1 MTLRIGRR
9 RQGQSLV
16 ELGVALPF
24 VLLLMLGTLDLG
36 RMFFDYIELR
46 NGVREAAA
54 YGSRNPTDTAG
65 IKSRVTSHGDF
76 AAGATVSE
84 PAFTG
89 SCTTVGATGA
99 VTVAA
104 TRTFVPITTS
114 FLDDWG
120 LGSVNLAAD
129 ATMRCLT

>member
-1 MTLRIGRR
+1 MFPRFRRR

-46 NGVREAAA
+46 NAVREAAA

-65 IKSRVTSHGDF
+65 IKSRVTSHGGF
-76 AAGATVSE
+76 AAGATVSD

-89 SCTTVGATGA
+89 SCTTVGATGEI
-99 VTVAA
+99 TVSAS
-104 TRTFVPITTS
+104 RVFVPLTTS

-120 LGSVNLAAD
+120 LGSVELGAD

>member
-1 MTLRIGRR
+1 MVPRFGRR

-16 ELGVALPF
+16 ELGVAVPF

-46 NGVREAAA
+46 NAVREAAA

-65 IKSRVTSHGDF
+65 IKSRVTSHGNF
-76 AAGATVSE
+76 AAGATVAE
-84 PAFTG
+84 PDIDPECFI
-89 SCTTVGATGA
+89 VGATGA

-120 LGSVNLAAD
+120 LGSVDLGAD